1 MFETI
6 ITNITQ
12 IITTFIT
19 VGVTILVA
27 YRTYCSQRN
36 KADRE
41 TERLQLIN
49 CRSSL
54 ELFSAY
60 IANLILFASPSR
72 IQLHTEDLHICIQK
86 MKLIEQYLCEL
97 TETDL
102 PDTFIEKF
110 RLYRLKLTFQR
121 ITLESR
127 LKDVTDALVDSS
139 VFEDL
144 DTLELITSIK
154 KFISEYS
161 SIKDLEAL

>member
-6 ITNITQ
+6 ITSVTQ
-12 IITTFIT
+12 IITTLIT

-60 IANLILFASPSR
+60 VANLILFASPSK
-72 IQLHTEDLHICIQK
+72 IQLHTEDLQICLQK
-86 MKLIEQYLCEL
+86 MKLIEQYLSEL

-110 RLYRLKLTFQR
+110 RLYRLKLSFHR
-121 ITLESR
+121 ITLENR
-127 LKDVTDALVDSS
+127 LKDVSETLVDSS
-139 VFEDL
+139 MFEDL
-144 DTLELITSIK
+144 ETLELITSVK

-161 SIKDLEAL
+161 SIKDPEKN